1 MSGAIRSLFAFA
13 AVSTCLAG
21 CQTGTEPSDGVRM
34 QLPDTVLDRPS
45 SGPAIV
51 AFTISNL
58 SSQRVYVSRCG
69 TRIMTAVDQYRAGQ
83 WSQYSGD
90 GCFAIYDMSP
100 LALDPGASITGSRAV
115 GEAGRFRLRA
125 GATRDPQQ
133 DYTWDVGLAV
143 FEVR

>member
-1 MSGAIRSLFAFA
+1 MSGPLRSLFAFA
-13 AVSTCLAG
+13 AISTCLGG
-21 CQTGTEPSDGVRM
+21 CQTGTGPSDGVRL
-34 QLPDTVLDRPS
+34 QLSGTVFYRPS

-51 AFTISNL
+51 AFTITNL
-58 SSQRVYVSRCG
+58 SSRRVYLSRCG

-115 GEAGRFRLRA
+115 GDAGRFRLRA

>member
-1 MSGAIRSLFAFA
+1 MPRPVRSLFAFGA
-13 AVSTCLAG
+13 ISAYLVG
-21 CQTGTEPSDGVRM
+21 CQTATGPSDGVRI
-34 QLPDTVLDRPS
+34 QLRGTVFYRPS

-51 AFTISNL
+51 PFTITNM
-58 SSQRVYVSRCG
+58 SSQRVYLSRCG

-100 LALDPGASITGSRAV
+100 LALDPGASITGSRTVAD
-115 GEAGRFRLRA
+115 AGRFRLRA
-125 GATRDPQQ
+125 GATKDPQQ
-133 DYTWDVGLAV
+133 DYRWDVGLAV